1 MSHRVNQETRR
12 LVVRHQVAIVI
23 SELPNDRPLLLAS
36 TKTSRVV
43 TRLVCQPNWKFFF
56 EYFQKCVCVCVLS
69 KCTNTTL
76 PLHEVIV
83 SDEPPYHPY
92 LINCTC
98 FYVPLT
104 RLYHSIWVV
113 YLKLCN
119 RYFLVNRY
127 M

>member
-1 MSHRVNQETRR
+1 MGV
-12 LVVRHQVAIVI
+12 
-23 SELPNDRPLLLAS
+23 
-36 TKTSRVV
+36 
-43 TRLVCQPNWKFFF
+43 
-56 EYFQKCVCVCVLS
+56 YVCVSVDGCTLS

-76 PLHEVIV
+76 SLHEVIV